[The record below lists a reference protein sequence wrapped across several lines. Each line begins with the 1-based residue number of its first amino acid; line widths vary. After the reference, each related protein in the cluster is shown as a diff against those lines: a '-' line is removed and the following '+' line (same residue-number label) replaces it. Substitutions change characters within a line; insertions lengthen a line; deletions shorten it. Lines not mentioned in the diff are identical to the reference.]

1 MNARRILIVE
11 DEPIVRLHM
20 QRIVADAGHSLCGS
34 AGNAEQALAIAE
46 REPMTTQGHYGN
58 YLAMIPRLA
67 GDDKTMQHIISLALI
82 RAGANA
88 TGVRSAM
95 KILGG

>member
-1 MNARRILIVE
+1 MSNLDPKVE
-11 DEPIVRLHM
+11 AAIESLA
-20 QRIVADAGHSLCGS
+20 ADMP
-34 AGNAEQALAIAE
+34 EVIAIAE
-46 REPMTTQGHYGN
+46 REPMVTQGHYGN
-58 YLAMIPRLA
+58 YLAIIPRLA